1 MIPKTNVAWSYFQT
15 RCHPMPILGR
25 WDGSDDDDG
34 APPARVSAGA
44 WRYDETDSGESDSKS
59 GEDSSGLLGFSHGF
73 VGNWLL
79 AKKKLHYFILFFGI
93 WIWQL
98 MDPSSYSDED
108 GIGWAGE
115 TSEVNLKLSMLES
128 FHQHHDADGPRDFYA
143 KNGAS
148 SSRLRRLL
156 QHPPCSCGC
165 TLPFNVLRKC
175 CQSFWSLP
183 KQLQD
188 SVLWSLQCGSGRKT
202 WSIEGLDIFQIC
214 SNLSFDCLVVFSLV
228 FFLASR
234 TSTLPTVLVEVSG
247 DWQAKDRPYKA
258 QIQGGRWANFE
269 PRTLYPIYFV
279 CFGLWFFSFPSS
291 INHLIP
297 LSIELCV
304 RSFYTWSKAN
314 CISNGFLHAYVL
326 VGWWINGNKVS
337 CLFPGMVLLF
347 PQQVENHFVHIEF
360 VFSFL
365 QQHKVWVN
373 RDCHALAIGWA
384 AERGPSPSFG
394 GPWIVGAKPSDPS
407 WWRCCKVTIAWAAPW

>member
-1 MIPKTNVAWSYFQT
+1 M
-15 RCHPMPILGR
+15 
-25 WDGSDDDDG
+25 
-34 APPARVSAGA
+34 
-44 WRYDETDSGESDSKS
+44 
-59 GEDSSGLLGFSHGF
+59 
-73 VGNWLL
+73 
-79 AKKKLHYFILFFGI
+79 
-93 WIWQL
+93 
-98 MDPSSYSDED
+98 
-108 GIGWAGE
+108 
-115 TSEVNLKLSMLES
+115 NLKLSMLES

-175 CQSFWSLP
+175 CQSFWSLL

-188 SVLWSLQCGSGRKT
+188 SVLWSLQCESGRKT

-279 CFGLWFFSFPSS
+279 CFGL
-291 INHLIP
+291 
-297 LSIELCV
+297 
-304 RSFYTWSKAN
+304 
-314 CISNGFLHAYVL
+314 
-326 VGWWINGNKVS
+326 
-337 CLFPGMVLLF
+337 
-347 PQQVENHFVHIEF
+347 
-360 VFSFL
+360 
-365 QQHKVWVN
+365 
-373 RDCHALAIGWA
+373 
-384 AERGPSPSFG
+384 
-394 GPWIVGAKPSDPS
+394 
-407 WWRCCKVTIAWAAPW
+407 

>member
-1 MIPKTNVAWSYFQT
+1 
-15 RCHPMPILGR
+15 
-25 WDGSDDDDG
+25 
-34 APPARVSAGA
+34 
-44 WRYDETDSGESDSKS
+44 
-59 GEDSSGLLGFSHGF
+59 
-73 VGNWLL
+73 
-79 AKKKLHYFILFFGI
+79 
-93 WIWQL
+93 
-98 MDPSSYSDED
+98 
-108 GIGWAGE
+108 
-115 TSEVNLKLSMLES
+115 MLES

-188 SVLWSLQCGSGRKT
+188 SVLWSLQCESGRKT

-279 CFGLWFFSFPSS
+279 CFGLWFFFISIIHQSSNTSFNWAMCQELLHMKQSKLHQQWLSSCICTGRLVNQWQQSFLLVSWYGFAFSPASGKSFCTHWICFFFPST
-291 INHLIP
+291 P
-297 LSIELCV
+297 QGLSQPRLPCTRNRMSSWERTFSVVWWTVNCWGQAV
-304 RSFYTWSKAN
+304 RSFLMEMLQGYHCGSCPLETLPHYIW
-314 CISNGFLHAYVL
+314 CFWRMLGRQIHLL
-326 VGWWINGNKVS
+326 LEKV
-337 CLFPGMVLLF
+337 
-347 PQQVENHFVHIEF
+347 HFIKWLG
-360 VFSFL
+360 S
-365 QQHKVWVN
+365 
-373 RDCHALAIGWA
+373 
-384 AERGPSPSFG
+384 
-394 GPWIVGAKPSDPS
+394 GAF
-407 WWRCCKVTIAWAAPW
+407 A